1 MQARSMAVVSAAA
14 VLVSCSSRETR
25 AGSSGFTL
33 DCRDDR
39 VDILMDGQPFMAFHF
54 HSKWDKPFLFP
65 IRTVSGTVLSRGWPV
80 EPRDGDERDHG
91 WHRGLW
97 YGHGDI
103 NGEDFWREKPDRST
117 ARLVL
122 DGKPKTSSGVTGAL
136 DVSLAMIGRQGNRM
150 GTIGE
155 HYSFRRERS
164 RILIDS
170 TISVAADQG
179 TALRFGDSD
188 DGGFGFRLGTEFRQD
203 RGAELMN
210 SDRLTGTENIWGK
223 PARWVKYTAAING
236 KRSGVAMFD
245 HPSNLRH
252 PTGWHARGYSLC
264 SANPFAAGSFAKD
277 KSKDGSYTL
286 PAGQKLNLRYLVAVY
301 EDDLPAA
308 EADRIFTQFAKE

>member
-1 MQARSMAVVSAAA
+1 
-14 VLVSCSSRETR
+14 
-25 AGSSGFTL
+25 
-33 DCRDDR
+33 
-39 VDILMDGQPFMAFHF
+39 
-54 HSKWDKPFLFP
+54 
-65 IRTVSGTVLSRGWPV
+65 
-80 EPRDGDERDHG
+80 
-91 WHRGLW
+91 
-97 YGHGDI
+97 
-103 NGEDFWREKPDRST
+103 
-117 ARLVL
+117 
-122 DGKPKTSSGVTGAL
+122 
-136 DVSLAMIGRQGNRM
+136 MIGKQGNRM

-155 HYSFRRERS
+155 HYKFRRERN
-164 RILIDS
+164 RLLIDS
-170 TISVAADQG
+170 IITIAADQG
-179 TALRFGDSD
+179 TSLKFGDSD
-188 DGGFGFRLGTEFRQD
+188 DGGFGFRLATEFRED

-223 PARWVKYTAAING
+223 PARWIKYTAAING